1 MTTISP
7 IRVSMYDFLYQDTQ
21 PLVSL
26 LADAATLSLSQSR
39 LAMDSSLQAIISAL
53 LAYQQRHQGQAVSK
67 NLFGR
72 RAVKE
77 LRKYNSMNFA
87 TLNATLNYRQDVAD
101 ALFQN
106 SALVSTIS
114 ERIAT
119 QIGAKASQVQIL
131 LNALSIIVLRELAI
145 LAEYSQLDPDE
156 INKWFALQ
164 PQFLA
169 SSRFHSAE
177 SPTQPDALVDE
188 PIISEVEPANHA
200 QNNHSRAE
208 RHTNNTLKTLSM
220 TPPPFDEYWHTITGY
235 QPKNHEPA
243 QDMELATG
251 NYLKAIG
258 RSPENTRQGGHNDSL
273 FFAPL
278 PAIALPH
285 QRWLLQLAKISDIYL
300 ERNRLRITSEPA
312 TAPTP
317 PLVSLSFIA
326 GNNDNIPTTT
336 SEKPIEYDES
346 TPLWKNPVII
356 ITLLVIAI
364 LSALA
369 FLKYQS
375 QSSYQTRANAASVS
389 ESERN
394 LDRQQQDVAI
404 VKVDSTEG
412 QTSKAE

>member
-1 MTTISP
+1 
-7 IRVSMYDFLYQDTQ
+7 MYDFLYQDTQ

-26 LADAATLSLSQSR
+26 LADAAMLSLSQSR

-87 TLNATLNYRQDVAD
+87 TMHATLNYRQDVAD
-101 ALFQN
+101 TLFQN
-106 SALVSTIS
+106 SALVSTTS

-131 LNALSIIVLRELAI
+131 LNALSVIVLRELAI

-169 SSRFHSAE
+169 NSRFNATASTEYPEALVNKTVMSDVEQANMEQSSPSSAE
-177 SPTQPDALVDE
+177 S
-188 PIISEVEPANHA
+188 
-200 QNNHSRAE
+200 
-208 RHTNNTLKTLSM
+208 HTNNTLKNLSM
-220 TPPPFDEYWHTITGY
+220 TPPSFDDYWHSLTGY
-235 QPKNHEPA
+235 QPKNHEPV

-258 RSPENTRQGGHNDSL
+258 RSPETTRQGGHNDSL

-278 PAIALPH
+278 PSIALPH

-317 PLVSLSFIA
+317 PLVSLGFIV
-326 GNNDNIPTTT
+326 GNNDNTPMTT
-336 SEKPIEYDES
+336 SEKPIEYEES
-346 TPLWKNPVII
+346 IPLWKNPVII
-356 ITLLVIAI
+356 ITLLVIAL

-369 FLKYQS
+369 FLKYHS
-375 QSSYQTRANAASVS
+375 QSSSQALEKSERVL
-389 ESERN
+389 ESELG
-394 LDRQQQDVAI
+394 LDRKQQDIAI
-404 VKVDSTEG
+404 VKIDSTEE
-412 QTSKAE
+412 QSKAE